1 MKKEYMKP
9 TVKVVE
15 QRHRTMLLGGSGL
28 RSVQNTGF
36 DDTEDE
42 LGISDTPSSSWG
54 R

>member
-1 MKKEYMKP
+1 MKP

-15 QRHRTMLLGGSGL
+15 LQHRTMLLGGSGL
-28 RSVQNTGF
+28 RSVHNTGF
-36 DDTEDE
+36 EDPDDE

>member
-1 MKKEYMKP
+1 MKP

-28 RSVQNTGF
+28 RSVNNSGF
-36 DDTEDE
+36 EDPDDE
-42 LGISDTPSSSWG
+42 LGISDTPGSTWG